1 MFRYVRSEMPWKEI
15 ELCCTGR
22 GVVSVFLN
30 GEKAG
35 EIHVSGEKRSIRIM
49 RAPIAMDNGEYE
61 LMLRFEKSEE
71 MELMA
76 VTLF

>member
-1 MFRYVRSEMPWKEI
+1 MPWKEI
-15 ELCCTGR
+15 ELSCTGS

-35 EIHVSGEKRSIRIM
+35 KINVSGEKRSVRTLC
-49 RAPIAMDNGEYE
+49 APIEMDEGEYE

-76 VTLF
+76 VTLL